1 MKYKRIIL
9 KLSGE
14 ALADKKDGTILD
26 NEKLKN
32 IALAVKQ
39 MHDAGVQ
46 IGIVIGAGN
55 IFRGKIASKIGID
68 QTNGDYMEQK
78 MKETQVYNT
87 ATDGVYPIMT
97 GGVWT
102 PGRMILGVQIFP
114 PDIHA
119 VAKEVGAEV
128 LETKIESY
136 FMYKNIAFFKHK
148 GGVPNALY
156 G

>member
-1 MKYKRIIL
+1 MTVRERL
-9 KLSGE
+9 D
-14 ALADKKDGTILD
+14 AMADM
-26 NEKLKN
+26 
-32 IALAVKQ
+32 AV
-39 MHDAGVQ
+39 
-46 IGIVIGAGN
+46 
-55 IFRGKIASKIGID
+55 
-68 QTNGDYMEQK
+68 MEQK
-78 MKETQVYNT
+78 MRETQEYGTV
-87 ATDGVYPIMT
+87 TDGVYPMMT

-128 LETKIESY
+128 LETKTELY

-148 GGVPNALY
+148 GGVPNALH